1 MYEDLTMAE
10 ERRKTIRIKKPLT
23 AQYSYTVDGKQIW
36 DMSLI
41 KDLSESGICLGTN
54 KIFPLNDI
62 FFIRLKVPIRPSLSL
77 EIYGRVVE
85 SREFKAGINIT
96 RVEFTD
102 LKDEQKEL
110 LREYIAWMLVKE
122 RGGK

>member
-1 MYEDLTMAE
+1 MAE